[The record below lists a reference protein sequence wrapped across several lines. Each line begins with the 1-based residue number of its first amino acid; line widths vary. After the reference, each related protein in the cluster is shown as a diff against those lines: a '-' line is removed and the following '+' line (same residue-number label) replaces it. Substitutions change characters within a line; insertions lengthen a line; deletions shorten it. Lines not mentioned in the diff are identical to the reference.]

1 MENDKL
7 KKASIKLYMSL
18 FRWHNWKTL
27 RKYFGLHNFILN
39 WLVVNNFVS
48 CLIKQTDLLTFM
60 KELALF
66 GAEKHDSIYN
76 RISYLIE
83 VKSGITCIFL

>member
-1 MENDKL
+1 MFYQIFLPPQVKQN
-7 KKASIKLYMSL
+7 ASIG
-18 FRWHNWKTL
+18 KTL
-27 RKYFGLHNFILN
+27 WKYFGLHNFILN

-48 CLIKQTDLLTFM
+48 CLIKQIDLLTFM
-60 KELALF
+60 KELVLF